1 MSQHDFTIANQTAS
15 NARTDINN
23 AFQALVSNNSG
34 AAAPST
40 TYANMFWYETDTNT
54 FKMRNEADSAW
65 ITWFTI
71 DQSNSRINK
80 IEATDFNTVSDY
92 KFKQDIVTYPDALQT
107 INAMRGVSFEWKH
120 DNSKSAGVIAQELE
134 EVMPELVHTNE
145 EGNKSVTYIG
155 IIGVLIEAVKELSDR
170 IEDLENGI

>member
-23 AFQALVSNNSG
+23 AFQALASNNSG
-34 AAAPST
+34 TAAPST
-40 TYANMFWYETDTNT
+40 TYANMHWYETDTNT

-65 ITWFTI
+65 ITWFTL
-71 DQSNSRINK
+71 DQSNNRINK

-92 KFKQDIVTYPDALQT
+92 NFKQEIVTYPDALQT
-107 INAMRGVSFEWKH
+107 INAMRGVSFKWKH

-134 EVMPELVHTNE
+134 KVMPELVHTND